1 MTEEQERLPNEP
13 AGLDSRDD
21 ESATI
26 LELFGIE
33 LRVKNPRI
41 AEILTMDARE
51 ALNTEIKWPRDA
63 AAVRRQRAELKEAVP
78 DAVVSPV
85 TPKDAHEA
93 HERVELRHRVDVL
106 GGALGFEVGADGVWS
121 SPTGLSIIVR
131 TISGELSFA
140 AASDVIR
147 KLGAH
152 RKTISGPDEGILLV
166 AQKQGT
172 VDVFTVAIR
181 QGEYH
186 DHIRTISA
194 ANLELARGLF
204 ADGVLDH
211 HRVLS
216 LLLPMADIDVGEL
229 LRVCARA
236 CGTRE

>member
-1 MTEEQERLPNEP
+1 MIDGPKHP
-13 AGLDSRDD
+13 AGERAGFDARED
-21 ESATI
+21 ESATV

-51 ALNTEIKWPRDA
+51 ALATEIKWPRDA
-63 AAVRRQRAELKEAVP
+63 GAVRRQRAELQEAVP
-78 DAVVSPV
+78 DAVVSPG
-85 TPKDAHEA
+85 TPKEA
-93 HERVELRHRVDVL
+93 QEAKERLELRHRVDVL

-147 KLGAH
+147 KLESH
-152 RKTISGPDEGILLV
+152 RRTVSGPDEGALFV
-166 AQKQGT
+166 AQSQGT

-194 ANLELARGLF
+194 TNLELARGLF

-211 HRVLS
+211 QRVLS

-229 LRVCARA
+229 LWVCARA
-236 CGTRE
+236 RGTRE